1 MRLLLVFMV
10 SFVGVFSILGH
21 TVFASDPVANPVLTP
36 SETTPS
42 KRVPG
47 PPPKKVADDYAALCK
62 KAAPKGFNRMVRI
75 AAQRYEV
82 NPRVLALT
90 VYRESG
96 CDSSAQGS
104 SGEIGLAQILPSV
117 WRKTLKMEG
126 LIRSDSDLYDPM
138 VNLRAAAFILR
149 ELRSQAAG
157 PKTAL
162 RMYNGRGDRAERYAA
177 AQARKY
183 ILLWG
188 EPLWILNPPKA

>member
-21 TVFASDPVANPVLTP
+21 TVFATDPVVVPVLTP
-36 SETTPS
+36 PEPLPS
-42 KRVPG
+42 KMVHETL
-47 PPPKKVADDYAALCK
+47 PKGDDYAALCK
-62 KAAPKGFNRMVRI
+62 KAAPKGFNRMVRR
-75 AAQRYEV
+75 AAQEYAV

-96 CDSSAQGS
+96 CDSSALGS

-117 WRKTLKMEG
+117 WRKTLKTEG
-126 LIRSDSDLYDPM
+126 LIRSDSDLYDPLI
-138 VNLRAAAFILR
+138 NLRAAAFILR
-149 ELRSQAAG
+149 ELRNRAAG

-162 RMYNGRGDRAERYAA
+162 RMYNGRGDRAVRYAD

-183 ILLWG
+183 RSLWG
-188 EPLWILNPPKA
+188 EALWILNPPKA